1 MNPPPAPVLRLD
13 DLFDE
18 QAARTPDAVALVDA
32 DGPVHYAELSAAA
45 NRLAARLHGEGI
57 GRGAFVG
64 VHMERSRHYVA
75 SLLGILEANAA
86 VVPLPPSYPPER
98 LREVLAFAALDAV
111 VVDDASAMDP
121 SLHPR
126 ILRLSDTVDPPAASA
141 ARATG
146 RPDDPA
152 FVLCSSG
159 STGQP
164 KMIVRSHRSFFH
176 RLRWTWNT
184 HPYGTD
190 EACCQKSYM
199 TTTHAIYELFE
210 PLLRG
215 VPVHVLSDQE
225 ARTLPSFWEAVRQRR
240 ISRLLVV
247 PSMLQAALDV
257 PGFRAPDLR
266 VLVLMGEYVPA
277 ALARR
282 AIAAFPATTTV
293 YSIYGSTEA
302 SSTLVCD
309 LRKAGDGDE
318 LPLGDPIS
326 ADVRARVLDDDLA
339 EVEAGANGMLHIG
352 GTALFTEYFKAPAP
366 TQAAFVERA
375 GGERLYR
382 TNDLVRRTAD
392 GVVHYLGRT
401 DHVVKVRG
409 FRVDLQEV
417 ERTLAR
423 HPDVRQCAAVTL
435 DDGDGN
441 ATLAAFVSPASVRVP
456 DVYRTLRAHLPDYL
470 LPSRIVALDA
480 LPLTASGKIDR
491 RALVACPTA
500 GIRAAADD
508 APRFRTETE
517 RRVAEAWRSVLGHDG
532 FETGSSFFEAGGTSL
547 RTYSLMSKLQSAFGL
562 ARGQLG
568 DDAIYRFPT
577 IEAIAAHVDD
587 LRAGK
592 SVAAGNSILVV
603 LKAAADPAAPP
614 LFVISS
620 AGGTLGAY
628 ERLVRTLETRR
639 EIVGVRDPFLWGGR
653 DPTSGFQAWTAT
665 YVAAIRE
672 RQPHGPYRLLA
683 YSSASAFAYEIARQL
698 RRSGEEI
705 ALLALIDPLAIDSR
719 SRSRFGHWAFDIRFR
734 RRQLAPIARF
744 GAGLYRA
751 FRKYRPGLESTTA
764 ADDFAFTAAQFAE
777 LEAQVR
783 TDPKHL
789 LQLSALMEL
798 NSGIPFA
805 LTPSDL
811 SALEPA
817 QRVGALLARVRE
829 LTPDVDT
836 AMIERLVVQ
845 YQLQVRSQHR
855 YRLQPFDGT
864 LLLFDP
870 AGPYQGLLPA
880 LFSPYVARLVTHR
893 VALAPATG
901 RTRELGAYFSPA
913 LRSHYLG
920 MRDETFVREVA
931 SVLQRELEAT

>member
-1 MNPPPAPVLRLD
+1 MNPSASMLRLD
-13 DLFDE
+13 DLFGA
-18 QAARTPDAVALVDA
+18 QAAWTPDAVALVDA
-32 DGPVHYAELSAAA
+32 EGRIRYAELAAA
-45 NRLAARLHGEGI
+45 ADRLAARLHGEGI

-75 SLLGILEANAA
+75 GVLGILAANAA

-98 LREVLAFAALDAV
+98 LREILAFAALDAV
-111 VVDDASAMDP
+111 VDDDASPLDP

-126 ILRLSDTVDPPAASA
+126 ILRLPDMVDPPAASA
-141 ARATG
+141 PRAAG

-176 RLRWTWNT
+176 RLQWTWNT
-184 HPYGTD
+184 HPYGAD
-190 EACCQKSYM
+190 EVCCQKSYM

-215 VPVHVLSDQE
+215 VPVHILSDRE

-240 ISRLLVV
+240 ISRLLAV
-247 PSMLQAALDV
+247 PSMLQAALDM

-266 VLVLMGEYVPA
+266 VLVLMGEYVHA

-282 AIAAFPATTTV
+282 AVAAFPATTSV

-309 LRKAGDGDE
+309 LRKVVDGDAF
-318 LPLGDPIS
+318 PLGDPVS
-326 ADVRARVLDDDLA
+326 SDVRACVLDDDLA
-339 EVEAGANGMLHIG
+339 EAEAGANGMLHIG
-352 GTALFTEYFKAPAP
+352 GTALFTEYFKAPAL

-375 GGERLYR
+375 DGERLYR

-392 GVVHYLGRT
+392 GAIHYLGRA
-401 DHVVKVRG
+401 DHVVKIRG

-417 ERTLAR
+417 ERVLAR
-423 HPDVRQCAAVTL
+423 HADVRQCAAVAL

-441 ATLAAFVSPASVRVP
+441 IALAAFVSPASVRAQ
-456 DVYRTLRAHLPDYL
+456 DVYRTLRTHLPDYL
-470 LPSRIVALDA
+470 LPSRVAALDA

-491 RALVACPTA
+491 RALAAVPPA
-500 GIRAAADD
+500 GVPAATDA

-517 RRVAEAWRSVLGHDG
+517 RRVAEAWKSVLGHDA
-532 FETGSSFFEAGGTSL
+532 FDAGSSFFEAGGTSL
-547 RTYSLMSKLQSAFGL
+547 RTFSAISKLRTAFSLG
-562 ARGQLG
+562 REQLG

-577 IEAIAAHVDD
+577 IEALAAYVDD
-587 LRAGK
+587 VRAGK
-592 SVAAGNSILVV
+592 SVATGNPIRVV
-603 LKAAADPAAPP
+603 LKAAADSDALP

-628 ERLVRTLETRR
+628 ERLVHALETRR

-653 DPTSGFQAWTAT
+653 DPTSGFQSWIAT

-672 RQPHGPYRLLA
+672 RQPRGPYRLLA

-698 RRSGEEI
+698 RGSGEEI
-705 ALLALIDPLAIDSR
+705 ALLALVDPLAIDS
-719 SRSRFGHWAFDIRFR
+719 SDRSRFGHWAFAVRLR

-744 GAGLYRA
+744 GAGVYRT
-751 FRKYRPGLESTTA
+751 FRRYRPGPQPA
-764 ADDFAFTAAQFAE
+764 PAVDDFAFTAAQFAG

-783 TDPKHL
+783 ADPKHL

-798 NSGIPFA
+798 NTGIPFA
-805 LTPSDL
+805 LAPSDL
-811 SALEPA
+811 SGPEPA
-817 QRVGALLARVRE
+817 RRLDVLLARVRE
-829 LTPDVDT
+829 LTPDVDP

-880 LFSPYVARLVTHR
+880 VFSPYVARLVTHR
-893 VALAPATG
+893 VALAPAAG
-901 RTRELGAYFSPA
+901 RMRELGAYFSPA

-920 MRDETFVREVA
+920 MRDETFVHEVA
-931 SVLQRELEAT
+931 NVLDEALEDA